1 MGAAIRPRTPSPPAT
16 AQPLGAGGAQRVT
29 ARWGAVTP
37 GWGARGFESLSRLVY
52 AVGAGVA
59 LCLQGLACPAKA
71 AEPKAQ
77 IEGTLAPDLRA
88 AVIRAVGDADRPIE
102 NRFEARRRA
111 REAAEDAI
119 AVLRSEGYY
128 AYDVEPDVGEGD
140 APKALVKITP
150 GPRFVLGAAHIDWLG
165 AAPDPA
171 SMAAAQ
177 SAMSLRPGQPG
188 RAAEVVAAEGRVVA
202 AVQKRGYADAKPQPR
217 EVVVDHADDTVSPD
231 YRIAAGA
238 LVRLDSIR
246 LTTKGRTHPEWLQ
259 NLAPWRHGAAYD
271 PDQVAELERRL
282 LDTGV
287 YESVTVSLA
296 PDTDITPD
304 GLRPVVVSLAE
315 REKRTLELG
324 ASYDTT
330 DGLGLDA
337 KWTRYSLL
345 GRADTF
351 SVLGRVSN
359 LDSRVELDLS
369 LPHWL
374 TPQQTL
380 ALRTA
385 VYRTNTPAFDQ
396 EGVMASADVTHRW
409 GRNATFG
416 LTGTYFTWG
425 GSIDISRTAELGV
438 QTLTPLGRDLVTLA
452 GLADMA
458 LDRSDDP
465 LNPRRGW
472 RISVRIEPTL
482 LTGDGVLPYVKLQ
495 GQISGYLPFDVNGD
509 TVLAARLHMGAI
521 SDGSVGDI
529 PAPQRLYAG
538 GGGSVRGFG
547 FQEVG
552 PRLSDNTPEGGLS
565 LMETSLELRHR
576 LTEKWG
582 VVAFI
587 DAGTVGTAQFPSFRD
602 LSIGAGLGVRYNLG
616 FGPIRVDLATPVTS
630 ARGEAPLQI
639 YVSIGQSF

>member
-1 MGAAIRPRTPSPPAT
+1 M
-16 AQPLGAGGAQRVT
+16 
-29 ARWGAVTP
+29 
-37 GWGARGFESLSRLVY
+37 SRLVY
-52 AVGAGVA
+52 AVSAGAA
-59 LCLQGLACPAKA
+59 LCLQGLAYQARA

-77 IEGTLAPDLRA
+77 IEGTLAPDLRVA
-88 AVIRAVGDADRPIE
+88 ITHAVGDTDRPIE

-111 REAAEDAI
+111 HEAAEDAI

-150 GPRFVLGAAHIDWLG
+150 GPRFVLGHAHIDWIG
-165 AAPDPA
+165 ATPDSA
-171 SMAAAQ
+171 TQSAAQ
-177 SAMSLRPGQPG
+177 MAMSLTPGAPG
-188 RAAEVVAAEGRVVA
+188 RAADVVAAEGRVVA
-202 AVQKRGYADAKPQPR
+202 AVQKRGYADAAVQSR

-231 YRIAAGA
+231 YRIAAGS
-238 LVRLDSIR
+238 LVHLDSIQ
-246 LTTKGRTHPEWLQ
+246 LSTTGRTHPEWLQ
-259 NLAPWRHGAAYD
+259 NLMPWRHGAIYD

-296 PDTDITPD
+296 PATDVTPD

-315 REKRTLELG
+315 RDKRALEAG

-359 LDSRVELDLS
+359 LDSRAELDLS

-385 VYRTNTPAFDQ
+385 VYRTNTPAYDQ

-409 GRNATFG
+409 GHNNTFG
-416 LTGTYFTWG
+416 LSGTYFTWG
-425 GSIDISRTAELGV
+425 GSIDLSRTNEIGI

-452 GLADMA
+452 GLAEVA
-458 LDRSDDP
+458 LDRSNDP
-465 LNPRRGW
+465 LDPTRGW
-472 RISVRIEPTL
+472 RVSARLVPTL
-482 LTGDGVLPYVKLQ
+482 LTGEGVLPYLKLQ
-495 GQISGYLPFDVNGD
+495 VQTSGYIPFDVKGD
-509 TVLAARLHMGAI
+509 TVLAARLRL
-521 SDGSVGDI
+521 GSITNGTVSDI
-529 PAPQRLYAG
+529 PAPQRFYAG

-565 LMETSLELRHR
+565 LVETSLELRRR

-582 VVAFI
+582 IVAFI
-587 DAGTVGTAQFPSFRD
+587 DAGSVGGAQLPDFRD
-602 LSIGAGLGVRYNLG
+602 LSVGAGLGVRYNLG

-630 ARGEAPLQI
+630 RRGEAPLQV

>member
-1 MGAAIRPRTPSPPAT
+1 LARLIYAMTAGA
-16 AQPLGAGGAQRVT
+16 
-29 ARWGAVTP
+29 
-37 GWGARGFESLSRLVY
+37 
-52 AVGAGVA
+52 A
-59 LCLQGLACPAKA
+59 LCLQGLPASAIA

-77 IEGTLAPDLRA
+77 VEGTLPPDLRT
-88 AVIRAVGDADRPIE
+88 AVVQAVGGSDRPIE

-111 REAAEDAI
+111 REAAEDTI

-128 AYDVEPDVGEGD
+128 AYDVEPDIGAGD
-140 APKALVKITP
+140 APKALVKVSP
-150 GPRFVLGAAHIDWLG
+150 GPRFVLGQARIDWIG
-165 AAPDPA
+165 ALPNPA
-171 SMAAAQ
+171 VVAAAQ
-177 SAMSLRPGQPG
+177 TAMALKPGEPG
-188 RAAEVVAAEGRVVA
+188 RAADVVAAEGRVVA
-202 AVQKRGYADAKPQPR
+202 AVRKRGYADVKTDPR
-217 EVVVDHADDTVSPD
+217 EVTVDHADNTVSPD
-231 YRIAAGA
+231 YRIDAGA
-238 LVRLDSIR
+238 IVHLDSIQ
-246 LTTKGRTHPEWLQ
+246 LDTHGRTHPEWLQ
-259 NLAPWRHGAAYD
+259 HLAPWRHGATYD
-271 PDQVAELERRL
+271 PDDVAELERRL

-287 YESVTVSLA
+287 YESVTVALA
-296 PDTDITPD
+296 PATDLTPD

-315 REKRTLELG
+315 RDKRTIEAG

-337 KWTRYSLL
+337 KWTRYNLL

-380 ALRTA
+380 AVRSA
-385 VYRTNTPAFDQ
+385 VYETNTPAYDQ

-409 GRNATFG
+409 GRNSTFG

-425 GSIDISRTAELGV
+425 GSIDVSRTRELGV
-438 QTLTPLGRDLVTLA
+438 ETLTPLGRDLVTFT

-458 LDRSDDP
+458 IDRSDNP
-465 LNPRRGW
+465 LNPTRGW
-472 RISVRIEPTL
+472 RANARIEPTL
-482 LTGDGVLPYVKLQ
+482 LTGDGTFPYLKIQ
-495 GQISGYLPFDVNGD
+495 GQVSGYLPFDVKGD
-509 TVLAARLHMGAI
+509 TVLAARLHL
-521 SDGSVGDI
+521 GSITNGTVDDI
-529 PAPQRLYAG
+529 PAPQRFFAG

-552 PRLSDNTPEGGLS
+552 PRLLDNTPEGGLS
-565 LMETSLELRHR
+565 LAEASVELRRR

-582 VVAFI
+582 VVVFL
-587 DAGTVGTAQFPSFRD
+587 DAGAIGDAQFPSFRE
-602 LSIGAGLGVRYNLG
+602 SSVGAGFGVRYNLG

-630 ARGEAPLQI
+630 RRGESPLQV